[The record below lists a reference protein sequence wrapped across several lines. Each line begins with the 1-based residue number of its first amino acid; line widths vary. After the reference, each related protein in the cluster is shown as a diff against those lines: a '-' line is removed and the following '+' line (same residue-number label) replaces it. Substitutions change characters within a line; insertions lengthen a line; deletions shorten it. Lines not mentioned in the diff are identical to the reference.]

1 MMLYNNVPI
10 EKRSFSEDI
19 LNTGLSLYEVC
30 RVFRGSV
37 IFLEDNLLRLENSIR
52 KSNVNI
58 DIHALHIKDKL
69 DHLVRLEGIKEGN
82 LKYVLHI
89 TSDAIDE
96 YIYQIRHSY
105 PTEEAYRSGVDTIT
119 YHAMRDN
126 AEIKYINPH
135 LRETTNEL
143 IRSHGVYEIL
153 LIDQDEC
160 ITEGS
165 RSNVFF
171 IRDNIFYTTP
181 VPYVLPGTS
190 RKRVLE
196 ICRQEN
202 FPVVEKRVSCADLEN
217 YDTAFITGTSPL
229 VLPIRKIDH
238 LFFNPAHPL
247 LRKVMER
254 YFSLLTLNF

>member
-69 DHLVRLEGIKEGN
+69 DHLIRLEGIKEGN

-105 PTEEAYRSGVDTIT
+105 PTEEDYRSGVDTIT

-190 RKRVLE
+190 ENGYLRFAGKKISLSWKNACPVRTWKTTTPLLL
-196 ICRQEN
+196 QELLLSYYRY
-202 FPVVEKRVSCADLEN
+202 VKS
-217 YDTAFITGTSPL
+217 ITCFSIP
-229 VLPIRKIDH
+229 H
-238 LFFNPAHPL
+238 HPL

>member
-1 MMLYNNVPI
+1 MMLYNNVPL
-10 EKRSFSEDI
+10 EKRLFSEDI

-30 RVFRGSV
+30 RVFRGNV
-37 IFLEDNLLRLENSIR
+37 IFWEDNLLRLENSIR

-58 DIHALHIKDKL
+58 DIHSLHIKEKL
-69 DHLVRLEGIKEGN
+69 EHLIHLEGIKEGN

-89 TSDAIDE
+89 TSGKIDE
-96 YIYQIRHSY
+96 YIYQIQHSY
-105 PTEEAYRSGVDTIT
+105 PTEEDYRSGVDTIT

-153 LIDQDEC
+153 LIDRDEC

-171 IRDNIFYTTP
+171 IRDNTFYTTP
-181 VPYVLPGTS
+181 IPYVLPGTS

-196 ICRQEN
+196 ICQQEN
-202 FPVVEKRVSCADLEN
+202 ILVVEKRIPCADLKN
-217 YDTAFITGTSPL
+217 FDTAFITGTSPL

-238 LFFNPAHPL
+238 LFFNPDHPL

-254 YFSLLTLNF
+254 YFSLLTSNF